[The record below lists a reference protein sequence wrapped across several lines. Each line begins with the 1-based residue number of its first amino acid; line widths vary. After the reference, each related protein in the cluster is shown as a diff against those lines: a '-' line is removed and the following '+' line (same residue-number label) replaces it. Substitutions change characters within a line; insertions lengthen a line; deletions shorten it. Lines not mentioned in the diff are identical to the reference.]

1 MSCKMGLHA
10 DGDRRLHGERN
21 LTGNLGA
28 ILAFEEHP
36 HFMGHSFIR
45 LEKTSHMNKVKC
57 GNLYVYSV
65 N

>member
-1 MSCKMGLHA
+1 M
-10 DGDRRLHGERN
+10 
-21 LTGNLGA
+21 
-28 ILAFEEHP
+28 AFEEHP